1 MDGRVA
7 LGRLVLL
14 YAVLS
19 LPFTACGRGGDTLE
33 RVLDTGVLRVGMD
46 ASFPPF
52 EYVNDAGDLVGF
64 DVDLA
69 RAIADRIAS
78 EYETEVQVHFVA
90 NLPYDGLYDALTA
103 ERVDAVISA
112 LYTDPAR
119 ADGFAYSTPY
129 FNAGQVL
136 VVREGEAIEKLE
148 DMAGRTLAVEL
159 GSEGDVVAR
168 DRARRLSDLTVLP
181 CQSAQEALDQVVA
194 GQAHAALVDHLS
206 ALSAIDEESQ
216 LRITGP
222 PVTDEP
228 YAVALQGDS
237 HGLLRAVNDA
247 LEELE
252 EEGTLNQLRRKWF
265 EP

>member
-1 MDGRVA
+1 
-7 LGRLVLL
+7 
-14 YAVLS
+14 
-19 LPFTACGRGGDTLE
+19 
-33 RVLDTGVLRVGMD
+33 MD

-52 EYVNDAGDLVGF
+52 EYVNGEGDLVGF

-69 RAIADRIAS
+69 RAIADHLAS
-78 EYETEVQVHFVA
+78 EYGTGVEVHFAA

-103 ERVDAVISA
+103 ERIDVVISA

-119 ADGFAYSTPY
+119 ADGFVYSTPY

-136 VVREGEAIEKLE
+136 VTREGEALNGLG
-148 DMAGRTLAVEL
+148 DLAGRTLAVEL

-168 DRARRLSDLTVLP
+168 EQARRVSDLTVLP
-181 CQSAQEALDQVVA
+181 CQSAQEALNQVVN

-206 ALSAIDEESQ
+206 ALSAVGEGSSLQ
-216 LRITGP
+216 ITGP

-228 YAVALQGDS
+228 YAVALHGDS
-237 HGLLRAVNDA
+237 HELLEAVNNA

-252 EEGTLNQLRRKWF
+252 ENGTLDQLRQKWF
-265 EP
+265 RSGP